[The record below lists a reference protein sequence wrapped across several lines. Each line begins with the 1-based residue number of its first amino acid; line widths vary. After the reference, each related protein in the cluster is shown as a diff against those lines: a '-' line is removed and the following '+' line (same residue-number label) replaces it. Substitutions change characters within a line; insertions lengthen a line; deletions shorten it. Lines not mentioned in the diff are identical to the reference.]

1 MGDSYAAKWMKVT
14 IGVAKVA
21 YYGGIH
27 VVNSAGNHGGSTN
40 GRIWTPSYDDLKGT
54 PGIEKELDFLGDK
67 FKNNLDGGLKEL
79 LRLLGLII
87 VVGAMNIDDTLCD
100 FSGYG
105 SRVDILAPGLDV
117 YAMNND
123 GKPNKQ
129 FGASEAT
136 AIVTGLLASSIS
148 GTLYQNK
155 QKNVKDGDT
164 LSLEYQKK
172 ALLANGTQVAIIS
185 DGN

>member
-1 MGDSYAAKWMKVT
+1 LELIFGL
-14 IGVAKVA
+14 A
-21 YYGGIH
+21 YYGFVLLLISLSPGYSFSNLIQFSEGIH

-123 GKPNKQ
+123 GVSVFFFSIFLQIP
-129 FGASEAT
+129 SEF
-136 AIVTGLLASSIS
+136 IS
-148 GTLYQNK
+148 
-155 QKNVKDGDT
+155 
-164 LSLEYQKK
+164 
-172 ALLANGTQVAIIS
+172 
-185 DGN
+185 